1 VVGIVGV
8 VEWTWGVPAWVSWPM
23 VDVSDLRWMAYREW
37 MDRRTSW
44 SGGVLAAIAWV
55 VGDGAGPITGRGEQ
69 PVTEY
74 LALAERGAARGAG
87 ADPVHQRQ
95 AAAVNMMQFGDA
107 YRTPKVSD
115 REFALGAGKTLIWL
129 LREDLEAPLWL
140 PVRNDDGSIP
150 TVAEAY
156 EGAVEFAAMMRQ
168 DLSPQARRTLH
179 EEAERNVPW
188 WQELAAQVAD
198 TKRRAGVT

>member
-1 VVGIVGV
+1 
-8 VEWTWGVPAWVSWPM
+8 
-23 VDVSDLRWMAYREW
+23 MAYGQW
-37 MDRRTSW
+37 MDSKTSW

-74 LALAERGAARGAG
+74 LALAERAAARGAG

-95 AAAVNMMQFGDA
+95 AAAVNMVQFGEA
-107 YRTPKVSD
+107 YRTPKVGD

-129 LREDLEAPLWL
+129 LREDLEAPLSL
-140 PVRNDDGSIP
+140 PVRNEDGGIP
-150 TVAEAY
+150 TVAETY
-156 EGAVEFAAMMRQ
+156 ERAVEFAAMMRQ
-168 DLSPQARRTLH
+168 DLGTEARRALW

-198 TKRRAGVT
+198 TKRRAGAT

>member
-1 VVGIVGV
+1 
-8 VEWTWGVPAWVSWPM
+8 M

-37 MDRRTSW
+37 VDRKTSW

-74 LALAERGAARGAG
+74 LVLAELGAARGAG

-95 AAAVNMMQFGDA
+95 AAALNMVQFGES

-115 REFALGAGKTLIWL
+115 REFALGGWKTLVWL
-129 LREDLEAPLWL
+129 LREDLEAPLSL

-150 TVAEAY
+150 TVSETY
-156 EGAVEFAAMMRQ
+156 ERAVEFAEMMRQ
-168 DLSPQARRTLH
+168 DLSPQARRALR

-188 WQELAAQVAD
+188 WQELAAQVED
-198 TKRRAGVT
+198 TKRRAAAS